1 MKNHVLKTSIKLTHS
16 ILLPNRD
23 LYYIYSFGICSS
35 TAFDD
40 TDLQNLDRYKHK

>member
-1 MKNHVLKTSIKLTHS
+1 MQTHALETGIKLTHC

-40 TDLQNLDRYKHK
+40 TDLQNCERNKNK